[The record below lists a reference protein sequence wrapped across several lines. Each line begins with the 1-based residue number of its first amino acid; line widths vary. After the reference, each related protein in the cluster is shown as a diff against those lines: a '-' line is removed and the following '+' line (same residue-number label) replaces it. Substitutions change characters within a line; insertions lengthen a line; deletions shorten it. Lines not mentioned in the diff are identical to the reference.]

1 MQLLSS
7 SILLD
12 LGKKFRFYVNCET
25 NSKKQKK
32 SSEYSDIKSK
42 SVKSFAFLMLLFTCQ
57 ILYLLLEI
65 TSLNLAR
72 MTLKFK
78 LWNSCFWNC
87 EINSSVAVRAA
98 NYFKVL
104 YLNGYIPTQQYDA
117 HECSIQLLQKFILK
131 LIMIAYLKT
140 DY

>member
-42 SVKSFAFLMLLFTCQ
+42 SVKSFAFLMVSNSIPSFRN
-57 ILYLLLEI
+57 YLPKLNTNDPEI
-65 TSLNLAR
+65 
-72 MTLKFK
+72 
-78 LWNSCFWNC
+78 
-87 EINSSVAVRAA
+87 
-98 NYFKVL
+98 
-104 YLNGYIPTQQYDA
+104 
-117 HECSIQLLQKFILK
+117 
-131 LIMIAYLKT
+131 
-140 DY
+140 